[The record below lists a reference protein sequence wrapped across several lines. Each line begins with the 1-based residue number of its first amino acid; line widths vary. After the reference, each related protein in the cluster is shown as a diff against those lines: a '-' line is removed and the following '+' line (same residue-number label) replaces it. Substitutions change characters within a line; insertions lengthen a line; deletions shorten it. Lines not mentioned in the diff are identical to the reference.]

1 MSKGT
6 PSMGKHSSKKTHI
19 RCRRCG
25 NHAYHVRRK
34 TCASCGFG
42 ATAKL
47 RSYNWVKQR

>member
-6 PSMGKHSSKKTHI
+6 PSKSGGHTTHL

-25 NHAYHVRRK
+25 RHAYHK
-34 TCASCGFG
+34 TKKRCASCGYG

-47 RSYNWVKQR
+47 RSYGWAKHH